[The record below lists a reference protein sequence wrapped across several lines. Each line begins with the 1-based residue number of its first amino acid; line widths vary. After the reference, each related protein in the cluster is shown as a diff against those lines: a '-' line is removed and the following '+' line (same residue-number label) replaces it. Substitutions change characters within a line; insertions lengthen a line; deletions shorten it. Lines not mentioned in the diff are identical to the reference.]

1 MEQPACYGS
10 NKRTCLSGEDLK
22 KLSQSKVPIP
32 VNEALRIFTLQAT
45 EVLDTDTSEPS
56 FDRFVA
62 LSQRI
67 FDVPIALVSLVDIDR
82 QWFKANVG
90 LEHVSQTHRD
100 LAFCACKFSLFSAND
115 FKQRDNVLGTT
126 FFSFDDRYCST

>member
-1 MEQPACYGS
+1 MEQPICAVG
-10 NKRTCLSGEDLK
+10 NKKNCLSKEDLK
-22 KLSQSKVPIP
+22 KLSQSKVPVP
-32 VNEALRIFTLQAT
+32 VNEALRIFTLKAT

-56 FDRFVA
+56 FDRFVTLA
-62 LSQRI
+62 QRI

-100 LAFCACKFSLFSAND
+100 LAFCACKL
-115 FKQRDNVLGTT
+115 
-126 FFSFDDRYCST
+126 